1 MPIRFL
7 FGAFIALVLTCT
19 PVAAR
24 ERTENR
30 DATEREIVAV
40 AIDDPATA
48 VRIDGDLN
56 DAIWQ
61 SASPVTAFVQR
72 DPSEGAPPS
81 FRTEARVAYNST
93 GIYIAVRAYDPQPDR
108 IVGFLTR
115 RDEQSSSDWIR
126 VLIDSYHDRRTAYEF
141 AVNPMGVKQDAYWF
155 NDNSADRS
163 WDAVWDVVVNRDAE
177 GWRAEFHIPFSQ
189 LRFSRRGDGRVG
201 FAVVR
206 EVARLNETSTWPL
219 LAKSASGYVSSF
231 GELTGLTASRTP
243 KRLELVPYAVS
254 QVATVPPE
262 EGNPLQNTTD
272 PGASMG
278 VDLKY
283 ALTPALTLT
292 ATVNPDFGQVEADP
306 AIVNLGAFETFF
318 SERRP
323 FFVEGSGNY
332 AFNMDCNDGRCT
344 GLFYTRRIGRQ
355 PRGEPDLPD
364 DDGYS
369 VQPAQSTIL
378 GAGKLT
384 GRVGKFSI
392 GALTAV
398 TQEEKARIAIGSA
411 RSSEVV
417 EPLTFYSVGRT
428 RREFADQSSVGF
440 MFTSA
445 NRQLV
450 ESVNFLP
457 ANAFVGG
464 IDYDWRLGRR
474 FSVSG
479 YVAGSSVRGN
489 TEATTSL
496 QESNVHS
503 YQRPDAAHVDVNPNA
518 TALNGYAGS
527 VAFGKIAGQRVRF
540 NAFLGFKSPG
550 FDSNDLGFMR
560 RADEIFQGNWLQLR
574 RDQPG
579 KHVRSFRINFNQWQ
593 AYNFAGERIFS
604 GGNVNAEW
612 TFQNFWTIGT
622 GIGPD
627 LVGLDDR
634 ATRGGPG
641 ALRTSYINNWMWLN
655 TNDRKRVSFNWFNFW
670 NNDFNGSRFF
680 ELAPS
685 VTFRPASALMVQVGG
700 RWASNKDDAQWIENL
715 DEDTAQPH
723 YVFGRL
729 KQTTVA
735 ATLRLN
741 YTIAPNLSLQLY
753 GQPFVSAG
761 HYEQYKEL
769 VNGRARTYA
778 ERYAPFEYGDNA
790 DFNFLSFRTTNVLR
804 WEFKP
809 GSTLFVVWQQG
820 REESGERGD
829 FRFRRDFRQTFATP
843 ASNTVLV
850 KLAYW
855 LNM

>member
-1 MPIRFL
+1 MC
-7 FGAFIALVLTCT
+7 AALALTCM
-19 PVAAR
+19 PAAAR
-24 ERTENR
+24 DGIRAERAR
-30 DATEREIVAV
+30 APGEREIA
-40 AIDDPATA
+40 AIQIEDGATA
-48 VRIDGDLN
+48 VRVDGELN
-56 DAIWQ
+56 DEVWQ
-61 SASPVTAFVQR
+61 SAPPVTAFVQR
-72 DPSEGAPPS
+72 DPSEGAQPS
-81 FRTEARVAYNST
+81 FRTEARVAYNKT
-93 GIYIAVRAYDPQPDR
+93 GIYVAVRAYDPQPDR

-115 RDEQSSSDWIR
+115 RDEQSSSDWLRI
-126 VLIDSYHDRRTAYEF
+126 LIDSYHDRRTAYEF

-163 WDAVWDVVVNRDAE
+163 WDAVWDVVVNRDGD

-189 LRFSRRGDGRVG
+189 LRFSARHEGRVG

-231 GELTGLTASRTP
+231 GELTGLTADRTP
-243 KRLELVPYAVS
+243 KRLELVPYGVT

-306 AIVNLGAFETFF
+306 AVVNLGAFETFF

-332 AFNMDCNDGRCT
+332 AFNMDCNDGQCT
-344 GLFYTRRIGRQ
+344 GLFYSRRIGRQ

-364 DDGYS
+364 DGYS
-369 VQPAQSTIL
+369 VQPLQSTIL

-384 GRVGKFSI
+384 GRVGKFSV

-398 TQEEKARIAIGSA
+398 TQEEKARLAIGNA

-417 EPLTFYSVGRT
+417 EPATVYSIGRA
-428 RREFADQSSVGF
+428 RREFTNQSSLGF
-440 MFTSA
+440 MVTST
-445 NRQLV
+445 NRRIV
-450 ESVNFLP
+450 DSVDFLP

-464 IDYDWRLGRR
+464 MDYDWRLGRR
-474 FSVSG
+474 YSVQG
-479 YVAGSSVRGN
+479 YLATSSVRGN
-489 TEATTSL
+489 ADAITEL

-503 YQRPDAAHVDVNPNA
+503 FQRPDATHLNVDSAA

-527 VAFGKIAGQRVRF
+527 VSFGKIAGELVRF
-540 NAFLGFKSPG
+540 STHLGFKSPG
-550 FDSNDLGFMR
+550 FDSNDLGFLR
-560 RADEIFQGNWLQLR
+560 RADEIFQVNWLQWR
-574 RDQPG
+574 RDRPG
-579 KHVRSFRINFNQWQ
+579 KYVRSFRINFNEWQ
-593 AYNFAGERIFS
+593 GFNFGGERIFS
-604 GGNVNAEW
+604 GGNVNAHW
-612 TFQNFWTIGT
+612 SFQNFWSVGT

-627 LVGLDDR
+627 FVGLDDR
-634 ATRGGPG
+634 ATRGGP
-641 ALRTSYINNWMWLN
+641 AARRTSFINHWFYVE
-655 TNDRKRVSFNWFNFW
+655 TNDRKPVSFGSFQFW
-670 NNDFNGSRFF
+670 NNDFNGSRAI
-680 ELAPS
+680 EVSPS
-685 VTFRPASALMVQVGG
+685 VTFRPTSAVMLQVGG
-700 RWASNKDDAQWIENL
+700 RWFSNKDDAQWIENL

-735 ATLRLN
+735 LTLRAN
-741 YTIAPNLSLQLY
+741 YTITPALSLQLY

-761 HYEQYKEL
+761 HYEHYEEL
-769 VNGRARTYA
+769 VNGRSRTYRD
-778 ERYAPFEYGDNA
+778 RYAPFAYGDNA

-829 FRFRRDFRQTFATP
+829 FRFGRDFRQTFSTP

-850 KLAYW
+850 KMAYW
-855 LNM
+855 FNM